1 MQKKI
6 LHLTGLTSTKFGG
19 LEHYFLELARYCKKK
34 GYESIFQYNTL
45 PQSKDYLYELDKLG
59 ARIIITNLQDGFFRS
74 IIRTFT
80 LIRSIKPLILQTHFS
95 PPIFT
100 APMSH
105 FLGVK
110 KSITL
115 VHSLYRL
122 KKTSLR
128 RFDYSWY
135 DKVLCVSNAVADG
148 LRDADVKSK
157 IISTHYLG
165 LLGKRK
171 KSDEHREKIRQEF
184 KISAEAI
191 VLACI
196 AFDAPVKGVDILLN
210 AFSNVQEKFPKLH
223 LIIVGVN
230 EQSSALPAQANALGL
245 SDCVHWA
252 GIRDQGWR
260 ILNAADIY
268 VQPSR
273 SEGLG
278 LAIMEAMSLELPV
291 VASRVG
297 GIPEIVVDGKT
308 GYLFSP
314 EDIPDFAAAISKMLS
329 SPFRA
334 KSMGKEGCLQF
345 QQQFQGEKS
354 IKKLVKNYYL

>member
-1 MQKKI
+1 MS
-6 LHLTGLTSTKFGG
+6 STKFGG
-19 LEHYFLELARYCKKK
+19 LERYFLELARYCKKK
-34 GYESIFQYNTL
+34 GYESVFQYNTL
-45 PQSKDYLYELDKLG
+45 PQNKDYLYELDKLG
-59 ARIIITNLQDGFFRS
+59 ARIIVTNLQDGFFRS
-74 IIRTFT
+74 IIRTFA
-80 LIRSIKPLILQTHFS
+80 LIRSIKPLILQTHFL

-100 APMSH
+100 APMSR

-115 VHSLYRL
+115 VHSSYRL

-135 DKVLCVSNAVADG
+135 DKVLCVSNAVASG
-148 LRDADVKSK
+148 LRDTGVKSK

-165 LLGKRK
+165 LLGKRE
-171 KSDEHREKIRQEF
+171 KSDGYREKIRQDFE
-184 KISAEAI
+184 ISAEAV

-196 AFDAPVKGVDILLN
+196 AFDAPVKGVDILLH
-210 AFSNVQEKFPKLH
+210 AFKEARRNYSNLH
-223 LIIVGVN
+223 LIIIGVD
-230 EQSSALPAQANALGL
+230 EQYSDLPAQANMLGL
-245 SDCVHWA
+245 SGSVHWA
-252 GIRDQGWR
+252 GIRDAGWQ

-273 SEGLG
+273 SEGLP

-297 GIPEIVVDGKT
+297 GVPEIVVDGKT

-314 EDIPDFAAAISKMLS
+314 EDIPGFAAAISKMLS

-354 IKKLVKNYYL
+354 IEKLVKNYYL

>member
-1 MQKKI
+1 
-6 LHLTGLTSTKFGG
+6 
-19 LEHYFLELARYCKKK
+19 
-34 GYESIFQYNTL
+34 
-45 PQSKDYLYELDKLG
+45 
-59 ARIIITNLQDGFFRS
+59 
-74 IIRTFT
+74 
-80 LIRSIKPLILQTHFS
+80 
-95 PPIFT
+95 
-100 APMSH
+100 MSH

-110 KSITL
+110 KAITL
-115 VHSLYRL
+115 VHGLSRL

-128 RFDYSWY
+128 RFGYSWY
-135 DKVLCVSNAVADG
+135 DKVLCVSNAVASG
-148 LRDADVKSK
+148 LRDAGVKSK

-165 LLGKRK
+165 LLGKRE
-171 KSDEHREKIRQEF
+171 KSDGHREKIRQEF
-184 KISAEAI
+184 KISAEAK

-196 AFDAPVKGVDILLN
+196 AFDNPVKGVDILLN
-210 AFSNVQEKFPKLH
+210 AFCIVREKFPKLH
-223 LIIVGVN
+223 LIIVGVD
-230 EQSSALPAQANALGL
+230 EQSSALPSQANALGL

-273 SEGLG
+273 SEGLP

-297 GIPEIVVDGKT
+297 GIPEIVADGKT

-329 SPFRA
+329 SPFRT
-334 KSMGKEGCLQF
+334 KFMGKEGCLQF
-345 QQQFQGEKS
+345 QQQFRGEKS
-354 IKKLVKNYYL
+354 IKKLVENYYL